1 MGHYSYISH
10 SYNYMKFN
18 KKLYILYLLY
28 VILFIVMIE
37 GVENMKNTK
46 KKKNI
51 FLILLSP
58 FIYFCLGCYYTFYA
72 LVYPFI
78 FIYNLISSFIYK
90 SYANSKNKKEKQE
103 VIKAVNLEMDS
114 IDDKIKKNNEIKQKE
129 ASKSHSTLKV
139 KKENKKINKKINE
152 KKLKERDLLISEI
165 NKQDSVRTE
174 YPNTYRYTA
183 RDSEG
188 HDVVGYL
195 VAYTKQEV
203 FNFLESEGYTVFKL
217 ENNKFIELL
226 YGQKSFSKRKLKTKD
241 LIFWLTQLSTYLKSS
256 IPLTDAMRILGIQMG
271 KRDQYKKRLFDAIV
285 YQLIMGESF
294 SDALLKQGSA
304 FPSLLI
310 NMIKAAEATGDLEA
324 TLDDMAEYY
333 NEIESTRKQ
342 MISALTYPTAVMI
355 FSIAVVTFILLYVV
369 PQFSGIYES
378 AGVELNGL
386 TLFVMS
392 ASDFLKNNIMYILIV
407 IVVIIIYYLYT
418 NVKSIKYALQKFAM
432 KLPLFGKIIIYNEM
446 TIFTKTF
453 SSLLKNNVFI
463 TDSMEILTKITNNEI
478 YKEIMFNTINN
489 IAVGEKISTSF
500 KDNWAIP
507 EVAYYMIVTGESTG
521 ELAEM
526 MAKVSLYYQE
536 EHKNII
542 NSLKSLIEPIMI
554 IFLAV
559 VVGGVV
565 LSVIIPMFSL
575 YGQIS

>member
-1 MGHYSYISH
+1 
-10 SYNYMKFN
+10 
-18 KKLYILYLLY
+18 
-28 VILFIVMIE
+28 
-37 GVENMKNTK
+37 MKNTK

-407 IVVIIIYYLYT
+407 IVVIILIIYYLYT
-418 NVKSIKYALQKFAM
+418 NVKSIKYALQKFAI

>member
-1 MGHYSYISH
+1 
-10 SYNYMKFN
+10 
-18 KKLYILYLLY
+18 
-28 VILFIVMIE
+28 
-37 GVENMKNTK
+37 MKNTK

-256 IPLTDAMRILGIQMG
+256 IPLTDAMRILGMQMG

-407 IVVIIIYYLYT
+407 IVVIILIIYYLYT

>member
-1 MGHYSYISH
+1 
-10 SYNYMKFN
+10 
-18 KKLYILYLLY
+18 
-28 VILFIVMIE
+28 
-37 GVENMKNTK
+37 MKNNK

-58 FIYFCLGCYYTFYA
+58 FKYFCLGCYYTLYGII
-72 LVYPFI
+72 YPFI
-78 FIYNLISSFIYK
+78 FLYNLIGGAIYK
-90 SYANSKNKKEKQE
+90 SYANSRNKKEKQE

-129 ASKSHSTLKV
+129 ELK
-139 KKENKKINKKINE
+139 KQNITKLNKNNKKVNVRINA

-174 YPNTYRYTA
+174 YPNTYKYSA
-183 RDSEG
+183 RDSDG
-188 HDVVGYL
+188 HDVIGYL
-195 VAYTKQEV
+195 VAFTKQEV
-203 FNFLESEGYTVFKL
+203 FNFLESEGYTVYKL
-217 ENNKFIELL
+217 ENNKFIELF
-226 YGQKSFSKRKLKTKD
+226 YGQKNFSKRKLKTKD

-271 KRDQYKKRLFDAIV
+271 KKDQYKKRLFDAIV

-294 SDALLKQGSA
+294 SDALLKQGNA

-310 NMIKAAEATGDLEA
+310 NMIKAAEATGEIEA
-324 TLDDMAEYY
+324 TLDDMANYY
-333 NEIESTRKQ
+333 NEIETTRKQ

-355 FSIAVVTFILLYVV
+355 FSIAVITFILLYVV

-392 ASDFLKNNIMYILIV
+392 ASDFLKKNIMIIILIL
-407 IVVIIIYYLYT
+407 VVIFLIIYYLYR
-418 NVKSIKYALQKFAM
+418 NVKSIRYALQKFAM

-463 TDSMEILTKITNNEI
+463 TESMEILTKITNNEI

-489 IAVGEKISTSF
+489 IAAGEKISTSF